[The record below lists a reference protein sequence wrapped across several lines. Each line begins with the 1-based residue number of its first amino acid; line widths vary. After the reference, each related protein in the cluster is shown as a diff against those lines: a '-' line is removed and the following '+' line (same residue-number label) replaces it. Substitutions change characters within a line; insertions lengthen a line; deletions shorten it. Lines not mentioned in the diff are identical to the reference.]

1 MLLKKLKSFF
11 LLLVLGFLAF
21 SCDVDKPDP
30 TPTPIILTPANN
42 EVSIEL
48 LGVDKIEK
56 SRFVFMGTLDGNP
69 INIPEDS
76 SGMGIL
82 KIELGSVGKLEISV
96 SAYSLNDP
104 DKQTA
109 TGSGVQEISASKTSF
124 EIQLKPTNPGD
135 GFYLTFNDDGEEIR
149 HFYYEDE
156 IVAELP
162 SPTKDGYIFNGWFT
176 ASNGQGRKLEEK
188 RHKMT
193 ANLTVYAC
201 WKVTNPDTKYTVT
214 FETNGGSTVDSQT
227 VIAGTAID
235 APAQPTKTD
244 YTFGGWYSNALCS
257 DGALVSFPYNVTADV
272 TFYAKWESSVNT
284 VRVTGV
290 ALDKTSLSFTAV
302 NMTQKLGAVITPAN
316 ATNKSV
322 TWTSSNPSV
331 ATVSNGTV
339 TALAAGSTT
348 ITVTTAD
355 GGFTATCSVTV
366 SSDPNQTV
374 SALILT
380 KASSSTKEIPAF
392 TVTAKYSDRTTEE
405 ITSKVTWNSTDTAV
419 ATVAAGGT
427 VTLVAAGKT
436 EVTATYEKKES
447 NKATVTVTS
456 VGGSSDS
463 IYLIPGCWDAD
474 SAKYAV
480 YFWDGAVN
488 ETLDMTLD
496 STTGYYVCTPSKKW
510 ANAIFKRL
518 SPSSSKETWDKGAA
532 LWNKT
537 VDLAI
542 PSDSNT
548 YEISGWGEDSGSWKG
563 LNGAGGGTL
572 TAEVTVDVPP
582 IPDVPTV
589 NIKPASGEISLKGNI
604 EVDYVENNATVTV
617 ASVTISGAVS
627 KTYSLSDFSSSN
639 KISISVEKL
648 GLKANDT
655 ITVSASATNS
665 EGTTTATPVTLTVKD
680 VPPPPP
686 VIDTFTWKNTNI
698 YFVIQDRFYDGDKSN
713 NNSYG
718 RMSKDDLGKNI
729 GTFHGGDIKGLTQKL
744 DYLDDLGVNAVWIT
758 APYEQSHGWCGG
770 GTNGDFAH
778 YAYHGYYP
786 LDYTMIDKNMGT
798 VEEFRT
804 FVTECHKRGIRVV
817 MDVVMN
823 HTGYLTLQDCQE
835 YSISIFNGSYSGG
848 KSTDMGFKI
857 GSDGSNYHAHH
868 DKIDYSGHND
878 GWAKWWGSSWV
889 RAGVP
894 GYTAG
899 PNVNNDELKGNLDN
913 LPDVKTENTTAQ
925 KVAPILQTKWAKEAS
940 GYDNWI
946 IPAAKSLR
954 STSATNAPVV
964 WIEKWLAAWVEEF
977 GIDGFRCDTA
987 KHIDYYRWKE
997 LKEMCKT
1004 ALKTWRSSSRA
1015 DQYAKDWDE
1024 EFWMTGE
1031 AFGWKKGGDNVWFN
1045 NGFDSMIDF
1054 TVAGG
1059 PGMGTYSPGLP
1070 SWDNRM
1076 GDSQALLYISS
1087 HDTGLGRSSNQLEL
1101 GTSFVLMPGLVQ
1113 IYYGDETGRAFGET
1127 GSDPN
1132 QGTRSDFNWGV
1143 ASGDCAKHWGKVGT
1157 FRKYNPA
1164 VGAGTGSATKRTY
1177 NDSKVAIGVSGESV
1191 DVSGLFADGT
1201 TVYNWYD
1208 GKSATV
1214 SGGKVTF
1221 AGGSMKQPI
1230 LVSDRDPA
1238 TYGVTF

>member
-124 EIQLKPTNPGD
+124 EIQLKTTNPGD

-176 ASNGQGRKLEEK
+176 EPKGQGRKLEEK

-193 ANLTVYAC
+193 ANLTVYAD
-201 WKVTNPDTKYTVT
+201 WKATNPDTKYTVT

-290 ALDKTSLSFTAV
+290 DLDKTSLSFTAV
-302 NMTQKLGAVITPAN
+302 NMTQKLGAVIKPAN

-339 TALAAGSTT
+339 TALAAGFTT

-380 KASSSTKEIPAF
+380 EASSSTKEIPAF

-518 SPSSSKETWDKGAA
+518 SPSSSKETWDKG
-532 LWNKT
+532 
-537 VDLAI
+537 
-542 PSDSNT
+542 
-548 YEISGWGEDSGSWKG
+548 
-563 LNGAGGGTL
+563 
-572 TAEVTVDVPP
+572 
-582 IPDVPTV
+582 PDCG
-589 NIKPASGEISLKGNI
+589 IKP
-604 EVDYVENNATVTV
+604 
-617 ASVTISGAVS
+617 
-627 KTYSLSDFSSSN
+627 
-639 KISISVEKL
+639 
-648 GLKANDT
+648 
-655 ITVSASATNS
+655 
-665 EGTTTATPVTLTVKD
+665 
-680 VPPPPP
+680 
-686 VIDTFTWKNTNI
+686 
-698 YFVIQDRFYDGDKSN
+698 
-713 NNSYG
+713 
-718 RMSKDDLGKNI
+718 
-729 GTFHGGDIKGLTQKL
+729 
-744 DYLDDLGVNAVWIT
+744 
-758 APYEQSHGWCGG
+758 
-770 GTNGDFAH
+770 
-778 YAYHGYYP
+778 
-786 LDYTMIDKNMGT
+786 
-798 VEEFRT
+798 
-804 FVTECHKRGIRVV
+804 
-817 MDVVMN
+817 
-823 HTGYLTLQDCQE
+823 
-835 YSISIFNGSYSGG
+835 
-848 KSTDMGFKI
+848 
-857 GSDGSNYHAHH
+857 
-868 DKIDYSGHND
+868 
-878 GWAKWWGSSWV
+878 
-889 RAGVP
+889 
-894 GYTAG
+894 
-899 PNVNNDELKGNLDN
+899 
-913 LPDVKTENTTAQ
+913 
-925 KVAPILQTKWAKEAS
+925 
-940 GYDNWI
+940 
-946 IPAAKSLR
+946 
-954 STSATNAPVV
+954 
-964 WIEKWLAAWVEEF
+964 
-977 GIDGFRCDTA
+977 
-987 KHIDYYRWKE
+987 
-997 LKEMCKT
+997 
-1004 ALKTWRSSSRA
+1004 
-1015 DQYAKDWDE
+1015 
-1024 EFWMTGE
+1024 
-1031 AFGWKKGGDNVWFN
+1031 
-1045 NGFDSMIDF
+1045 
-1054 TVAGG
+1054 
-1059 PGMGTYSPGLP
+1059 
-1070 SWDNRM
+1070 
-1076 GDSQALLYISS
+1076 
-1087 HDTGLGRSSNQLEL
+1087 
-1101 GTSFVLMPGLVQ
+1101 
-1113 IYYGDETGRAFGET
+1113 
-1127 GSDPN
+1127 
-1132 QGTRSDFNWGV
+1132 
-1143 ASGDCAKHWGKVGT
+1143 
-1157 FRKYNPA
+1157 
-1164 VGAGTGSATKRTY
+1164 
-1177 NDSKVAIGVSGESV
+1177 
-1191 DVSGLFADGT
+1191 
-1201 TVYNWYD
+1201 
-1208 GKSATV
+1208 
-1214 SGGKVTF
+1214 
-1221 AGGSMKQPI
+1221 
-1230 LVSDRDPA
+1230 
-1238 TYGVTF
+1238 